1 MHRIVDE
8 NELTKSRKID
18 KENVV
23 YNREQ
28 YPFGHE
34 GVKVRDDV
42 IEKYKA
48 SNYEIQ
54 SNMLS
59 RFHKEAE

>member
-1 MHRIVDE
+1 MQKAVDE

-18 KENVV
+18 KENVA

-28 YPFGHE
+28 FPFGQE

-54 SNMLS
+54 RNMMS
-59 RFHKEAE
+59 RFDKEA